1 MCLQTQ
7 RFFYL
12 AALLWTPIMHEL
24 VSDSCIWI
32 CTWIMLIFYCA
43 HGMLLLAKADL
54 WFRVTQQWRHSTTCI
69 SYDAFKPLHR
79 LLRKR
84 HCKTLFDVCG
94 GGVGWHE
101 GFACIHS
108 VLLSLVTASQA
119 SLFCIFRAFTWFSNY
134 ILLLIIFDLVA
145 DSCFAV
151 CHMIV
156 CDSFINSCGPV
167 GTPCFA
173 FVKCNARH

>member
-54 WFRVTQQWRHSTTCI
+54 WFRVTQQLLHSTTCI

-101 GFACIHS
+101 GFACISTAFCCH
-108 VLLSLVTASQA
+108 LSQPHRHL
-119 SLFCIFRAFTWFSNY
+119 
-134 ILLLIIFDLVA
+134 
-145 DSCFAV
+145 CFASSGRPCV
-151 CHMIV
+151 FFPAHSIIPFP
-156 CDSFINSCGPV
+156 SFSGVAAEERIRKGRPKNNSS
-167 GTPCFA
+167 FWE
-173 FVKCNARH
+173 KQARP